1 MRVSLLRSASEFLV
15 QTEALRAADPYRT
28 NVIGSVASSVAK
40 GSRTYEKYFWW
51 IVTSESGQV
60 IGAAMRTAPHG
71 MLFTPMPKEALRELA
86 LQVAQHDPEL
96 PEIGGPSEVVSEFL
110 AAYQNTGTNR
120 SKRLA
125 EESGHELLYTLNKLS
140 VPSVPGAMENAT
152 RDDHKKIYAWYLEFG
167 NEAGLLMPNLEES
180 IEDALDRSSLKFWR
194 VDNEIVSMAGHA
206 PLIETPSGTVGRIGP
221 VYTPPMHRRH
231 GYAGILT
238 AKLSE
243 ELINQ
248 GVQVML
254 FTDAKNLTSNGV
266 YKRIGYELMDENRRF
281 KFVELE
287 C

>member
-1 MRVSLLRSASEFLV
+1 
-15 QTEALRAADPYRT
+15 
-28 NVIGSVASSVAK
+28 
-40 GSRTYEKYFWW
+40 
-51 IVTSESGQV
+51 
-60 IGAAMRTAPHG
+60 
-71 MLFTPMPKEALRELA
+71 
-86 LQVAQHDPEL
+86 
-96 PEIGGPSEVVSEFL
+96 
-110 AAYQNTGTNR
+110 
-120 SKRLA
+120 
-125 EESGHELLYTLNKLS
+125 
-140 VPSVPGAMENAT
+140 
-152 RDDHKKIYAWYLEFG
+152 
-167 NEAGLLMPNLEES
+167 
-180 IEDALDRSSLKFWR
+180 
-194 VDNEIVSMAGHA
+194 MAGHA

-221 VYTPPMHRRH
+221 VYTHPMHRRR